1 MLSEPDLKPLI
12 VIGGG
17 GHASVLIDILRVQKR
32 EILAVICPDDLSQR
46 SVFNGI
52 LHLSKDEDVLNYP
65 PDSVRLVNGIGVL
78 PRSNVKK
85 KLNQYYLSLGYQFET
100 VISEQAWISN
110 EAVIET
116 GAQVFAGAIIQ
127 TGAKISAHTIINS
140 KALIEHD
147 SVIGKYNHVAP
158 NATICGQVETSEN
171 VYVGA
176 SSTLIQNIKLDKNV
190 VVGAGAV
197 VTKNVLEGR
206 TCYPYRTKTQ
216 CNGIG
221 KRQE

>member
-1 MLSEPDLKPLI
+1 MNEPDLKPLI
-12 VIGGG
+12 IIGGG
-17 GHASVLIDILRVQKR
+17 GHASVLVDILKVQKR
-32 EILAVICPDDLSQR
+32 EILAVICPDNLSQR

-78 PRSNVKK
+78 PRSNLKK

-100 VISEQAWISN
+100 VISEQAWIST

-116 GAQVFAGAIIQ
+116 GVQVFAGAIIQ

-147 SVIGKYNHVAP
+147 SVIGRYNHVAP

-176 SSTLIQNIKLDKNV
+176 SSTLIQNIKLDQNV
-190 VVGAGAV
+190 IVGAGAI
-197 VTKNVLEGR
+197 VTKDLRIDDV
-206 TCYPYRTKTQ
+206 CYSSRSTIKCTK
-216 CNGIG
+216 
-221 KRQE
+221 

>member
-1 MLSEPDLKPLI
+1 MLNESDLKPLI

-32 EILAVICPDDLSQR
+32 EILAVICPDGLSQR

-52 LHLSKDEDVLNYP
+52 LHLRKDEDVLNYP

-78 PRSNVKK
+78 PRSNLKK

-190 VVGAGAV
+190 VVGAGAI
-197 VTKNVLEGR
+197 VTKNLRIDDV
-206 TCYPYRTKTQ
+206 CYSSRSTIKCTK
-216 CNGIG
+216 
-221 KRQE
+221 